1 MNKKTVLALAV
12 AVMLGG
18 SVAQA
23 KRPAKAATTQKTVV
37 KANEPKITVKEAE
50 DSLSRQLARI
60 YGASINKMFEQR
72 KGAASKDKFKE
83 GFAIVMKNDTTNTDF
98 LDGLAFGL
106 EVLRTQMQMKSKQKI
121 NLNTTE
127 FARELGNTLADTK
140 VMSEAELKGL
150 NEKVTQLMNATEQLA
165 RENDPQAIANKKA
178 GAEFAQKTLKAD
190 KAYRRTASGL
200 VYKVLVPGK
209 GENFKATDV
218 VKIKYKGT
226 HIDGSTFDENGEG
239 SEMGISNFVPGFKE
253 ALMLMNPGCKLRAII
268 PAELAYGL
276 RGGGQ
281 GVIGPNETLVFD
293 IETPEPAKKPEE
305 AKKETPK
312 AEKAAK

>member
-1 MNKKTVLALAV
+1 MNKKTVLALAI
-12 AVMLGG
+12 AAMLGG

-23 KRPAKAATTQKTVV
+23 KKPKAAASHKPAVTAI
-37 KANEPKITVKEAE
+37 KAEEPKITVKEAE

-83 GFAIVMKNDTTNTDF
+83 GFAVVMKNDTSNTDF

-106 EVLRTQMQMKSKQKI
+106 EVLRTQIQMKSKQKI
-121 NLNTTE
+121 NLNTAE
-127 FARELGNTLADTK
+127 FARELANTLADTK

-165 RENDPQAIANKKA
+165 RENDPQAAANKKA
-178 GAEFAQKTLKAD
+178 GAEFAQNALKTD
-190 KAYRRTASGL
+190 KGYHRTASGL
-200 VYKVLVPGK
+200 VYKVVTPGK
-209 GENFKATDV
+209 GESFKATDV

-239 SEMGISNFVPGFKE
+239 TEMGISNFVPGFKE

-293 IETPEPAKKPEE
+293 IETPEPAKKPEAKPE
-305 AKKETPK
+305 AETGK
-312 AEKAAK
+312 ATK